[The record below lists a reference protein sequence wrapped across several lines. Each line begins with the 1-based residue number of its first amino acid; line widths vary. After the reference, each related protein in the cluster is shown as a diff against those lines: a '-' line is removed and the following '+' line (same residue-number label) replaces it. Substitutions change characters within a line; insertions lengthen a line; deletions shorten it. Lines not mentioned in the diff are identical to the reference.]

1 MHISFCKLKLQKI
14 ICIALICRLAHL
26 SQESHANFQHNSVV
40 VGIHSLLAPIRGGNN
55 YPASHFGQ
63 ELLKV
68 LINNN
73 PPFLYRGVDGH
84 ANCFNSW

>member
-26 SQESHANFQHNSVV
+26 PEERHTNLQHNSVV
-40 VGIHSLLAPIRGGNN
+40 VGIHSLLTPIGCGNN

-73 PPFLYRGVDGH
+73 PPFLYGGVDSH